1 MSILLFGLLLI
12 LFFINVPIAVALGLA
27 TVFIVL
33 ITGSIELSTL
43 PHRMFTTLDSFPLLA
58 APFFIL
64 AGKIMEHG
72 GISDKIVE
80 FASSIVGHLRGG
92 LAHVSI
98 VACMFFAALSGSAVA
113 TTAAVGALM
122 IPSMVKAGYSR
133 EFSASVQAAGGTT
146 GVIIPPSV
154 PMVMFA
160 VSAGVSVSDLFIA
173 GIVPGIFIGCSLMA
187 WVYIYSL
194 KNNIRSDVRFNFKQT
209 VKSGSSSFW
218 ALLMPLI
225 ILGGIYSGKFTPTE
239 ASVIAVVYGFLIGK
253 FVYKK
258 ITMEVMKKIILD
270 TVVVVSSLSVIIAS
284 ASFFGFYITIER
296 IPHELALII
305 SEMNLQPIVVMMVI
319 IVFLLFVGMFI
330 DEISA
335 IIILTPILVPIVT
348 AVGIDPV
355 HFGLLM
361 IVNLTIGLLTPPVGL
376 SLFVAAKVGN
386 LLPEKLIK
394 QLIPFII
401 IMVLDVIILYFL
413 PQLSIGVVNLFS
425 NK

>member
-1 MSILLFGLLLI
+1 MSILLFIILLI
-12 LFFINVPIAVALGLA
+12 LFIINVPITVALGLS
-27 TVFIVL
+27 TVIIVL
-33 ITGSIELSTL
+33 LTGSIELSTL

-72 GISDKIVE
+72 GISDKIIE
-80 FASSIVGHLRGG
+80 FASSLVGHLRGG

-122 IPSMVKAGYSR
+122 IPSMVKVGYKR
-133 EFSASVQAAGGTT
+133 EFAAAVQAAGGTT

-173 GIVPGIFIGCSLMA
+173 GIIPGIFIGLSLML

-194 KNNIRSDVRFNFKQT
+194 KHNIKSNEKFNLKRT
-209 VKSGSSSFW
+209 INSGFSSLL

-225 ILGGIYSGKFTPTE
+225 ILGGIYTGIFTPTE
-239 ASVIAVVYGFLIGK
+239 ASVIAVVYGFVIGK

-258 ITMEVMKKIILD
+258 ITLDIMKKILLD
-270 TVVVVSSLSVIIAS
+270 TVVVVSTLSVIIAS

-296 IPHELALII
+296 LPHEIATLI
-305 SEMNLQPIVVMMVI
+305 SEMNLHPFIVMMVI
-319 IVFLLFVGMFI
+319 ILFLLVVGMFI

-335 IIILTPILVPIVT
+335 IIILTPILLPIVT

-361 IVNLTIGLLTPPVGL
+361 IINLAIGLLTPPVGL
-376 SLFVAAKVGN
+376 SLFVASKVGN
-386 LLPEKLIK
+386 ILPEEMIRPV
-394 QLIPFII
+394 IPFII
-401 IMVLDVIILYFL
+401 IMILDVVLLYLL
-413 PQLSIGVVNLFS
+413 PQLSVGVVKLFS
-425 NK
+425 

>member
-1 MSILLFGLLLI
+1 MSILLFVILI
-12 LFFINVPIAVALGLA
+12 LLFIINVPIAVALGLS
-27 TVFIVL
+27 TVIIVFL
-33 ITGSIELSTL
+33 TGSIELSTL

-80 FASSIVGHLRGG
+80 FASSLVGHLRGG
-92 LAHVSI
+92 LAHVSV

-173 GIVPGIFIGCSLMA
+173 GIVPGLFIGISLMV
-187 WVYIYSL
+187 WVCIYSL
-194 KNNIRSDVRFNFKQT
+194 KNNIKSDEKFNFNNVIRT
-209 VKSGSSSFW
+209 GLNSFL

-225 ILGGIYSGKFTPTE
+225 ILGGIYSGLFTPTE
-239 ASVIAVVYGFLIGK
+239 ASVIAVVYGFVVGK

-258 ITMEVMKKIILD
+258 ITLEVMKKIVLD

-296 IPHELALII
+296 LPHEIASFI
-305 SEMNLQPIVVMMVI
+305 SEMNLNPVVVMMVI
-319 IVFLLFVGMFI
+319 IIFLLFVGMFI

-335 IIILTPILVPIVT
+335 IIILTPILLPIVT
-348 AVGIDPV
+348 AVGVDPV

-361 IVNLTIGLLTPPVGL
+361 VVNLAIGLLTPPVGL
-376 SLFVAAKVGN
+376 SLFVASKVGN
-386 LLPEKLIK
+386 ILPEKMIK
-394 QLIPFII
+394 PLIPFIL
-401 IMVLDVIILYFL
+401 IMVLDVVILYLL
-413 PQLSIGVVNLFS
+413 PQLSIGMVAIFS
-425 NK
+425 

>member
-1 MSILLFGLLLI
+1 MSILLFIVLLI
-12 LFFINVPIAVALGLA
+12 LFIINVPIAVALGLS
-27 TVFIVL
+27 TVIIVL
-33 ITGSIELSTL
+33 LTGSIELSTL

-80 FASSIVGHLRGG
+80 FASSLVGHFRGG

-122 IPSMVKAGYSR
+122 IPSMVKVGYSR

-173 GIVPGIFIGCSLMA
+173 GIIPGIIVGISLMV

-194 KNNIRSDVRFNFKQT
+194 KNNIRSDEKFELKRT
-209 VKSGSSSFW
+209 VNSGINSFL

-225 ILGGIYSGKFTPTE
+225 ILGGIYSGIFTPTE
-239 ASVIAVVYGFLIGK
+239 ASVIAVVYGFVIGK

-258 ITMEVMKKIILD
+258 ITISVIKKILLD
-270 TVVVVSSLSVIIAS
+270 TVIVVSTLSVIIAS

-296 IPHELALII
+296 LPHEIASTI
-305 SEMNLQPIVVMMVI
+305 SGLNLHPFVVMLVI
-319 IVFLLFVGMFI
+319 IIFLLIVGMFI

-335 IIILTPILVPIVT
+335 IIILTPILLPIVT
-348 AVGIDPV
+348 AVGVDPV

-361 IVNLTIGLLTPPVGL
+361 IINLAIGLLTPPVGL
-376 SLFVAAKVGN
+376 SLFVASKVGN
-386 LLPEKLIK
+386 VLPEKMIRP
-394 QLIPFII
+394 LIPFII
-401 IMVLDVIILYFL
+401 IMVLDVVILYLL
-413 PQLSIGVVNLFS
+413 PQLSVGVVKLFS
-425 NK
+425 

>member
-1 MSILLFGLLLI
+1 MSILLFFILLF
-12 LFFINVPIAVALGLA
+12 LFIINVPIAVALGIS
-27 TVFIVL
+27 TVIIVL
-33 ITGSIELSTL
+33 LTGSIELSTL
-43 PHRMFTTLDSFPLLA
+43 PHRLFTTLDSFPLLA

-80 FASSIVGHLRGG
+80 FASSLVGHLRGG

-113 TTAAVGALM
+113 TTAAVGALL
-122 IPSMVKAGYSR
+122 IPSMVKAGYSK

-173 GIVPGIFIGCSLMA
+173 GMIPGIFIGVSLMV

-194 KNNIRSDVRFNFKQT
+194 KYNIRNNEQFNLRRT
-209 VKSGSSSFW
+209 VSSGLSSFW
-218 ALLMPLI
+218 ALLMPFI
-225 ILGGIYSGKFTPTE
+225 ILGGIYSGTFTPTE
-239 ASVIAVVYGFLIGK
+239 ASVIAVVYGFIIGK
-253 FVYKK
+253 FIYKK
-258 ITMEVMKKIILD
+258 ITLEVMKKTVLE
-270 TVVVVSSLSVIIAS
+270 TVVVVSTLSVIIAS

-296 IPHELALII
+296 LPHELASTI
-305 SEMNLQPIVVMMVI
+305 SEMNLPPFIVIMVI
-319 IVFLLFVGMFI
+319 MIFLLIVGMFI

-355 HFGLLM
+355 HFGILM
-361 IVNLTIGLLTPPVGL
+361 IINLTIGLLTPPVGL
-376 SLFVAAKVGN
+376 SLFVASKVGN
-386 LLPEKLIK
+386 ILPEKMIK
-394 QLIPFII
+394 PLIPFIL
-401 IMVLDVIILYFL
+401 IMVLDIILLYML
-413 PQLSIGVVNLFS
+413 PQLSIGIVKILS
-425 NK
+425 

>member
-1 MSILLFGLLLI
+1 MSILLFVILI
-12 LFFINVPIAVALGLA
+12 LLFIINVPIAVALGLS
-27 TVFIVL
+27 TVIIVFL
-33 ITGSIELSTL
+33 TGSIELSTL

-80 FASSIVGHLRGG
+80 FASSLVGHLRGG
-92 LAHVSI
+92 LAHVSV

-173 GIVPGIFIGCSLMA
+173 GIVPGLFIGISLMV

-194 KNNIRSDVRFNFKQT
+194 KNNIKSDEKFNFNNVIRT
-209 VKSGSSSFW
+209 GLNSFL

-225 ILGGIYSGKFTPTE
+225 ILGGIYSGLFTPTE
-239 ASVIAVVYGFLIGK
+239 ASVIAVVYGFVVGK

-258 ITMEVMKKIILD
+258 ITLVVMKKIVLD

-296 IPHELALII
+296 LPHEIASFI
-305 SEMNLQPIVVMMVI
+305 SEMNLNPVVVMMVI
-319 IVFLLFVGMFI
+319 IIFLLFVGMFI

-335 IIILTPILVPIVT
+335 IIILTPILLPIVT
-348 AVGIDPV
+348 AVGVDPV

-361 IVNLTIGLLTPPVGL
+361 VVNLAIGLLTPPVGL
-376 SLFVAAKVGN
+376 SLFVASKVGN
-386 LLPEKLIK
+386 ILPEKMIK
-394 QLIPFII
+394 PLIPFIL
-401 IMVLDVIILYFL
+401 IMVLDVVILYLL
-413 PQLSIGVVNLFS
+413 PQLSIGMVAIFS
-425 NK
+425 

>member
-1 MSILLFGLLLI
+1 MSLLLFILL
-12 LFFINVPIAVALGLA
+12 LFLFIINVPIAIALGLS
-27 TVFIVL
+27 TVIVIL
-33 ITGSIELSTL
+33 ITGTIELSTL

-80 FASSIVGHLRGG
+80 FASSLVGHLRGG

-133 EFSASVQAAGGTT
+133 EFAASVQAAGGTT

-173 GIVPGIFIGCSLMA
+173 GIIPGIFIGFSLMI

-194 KNNIRSDVRFNFKQT
+194 KHNIRSNEKFEFKKA
-209 VKSGSSSFW
+209 VNSGFSSFL

-225 ILGGIYSGKFTPTE
+225 ILGGIYSGTFTPTE
-239 ASVIAVVYGFLIGK
+239 ASVIAVVYGFVIGK

-270 TVVVVSSLSVIIAS
+270 TVVVVSTLSVIIAS

-296 IPHELALII
+296 LPHELASMI
-305 SEMNLQPIVVMMVI
+305 SNMNLQPVVVMMVI
-319 IVFLLFVGMFI
+319 IIFLLIVGMFI

-335 IIILTPILVPIVT
+335 IIILTPILLPIVT

-361 IVNLTIGLLTPPVGL
+361 IINLTIGLLTPPVGL
-376 SLFVAAKVGN
+376 SLFVASKVGN
-386 LLPEKLIK
+386 ILPEKMIK
-394 QLIPFII
+394 PLIPFIV
-401 IMVLDVIILYFL
+401 IMTLDVVLLYLL
-413 PQLSIGVVNLFS
+413 PQLSIGVVNILS
-425 NK
+425 

>member
-1 MSILLFGLLLI
+1 MSILLFILLLV
-12 LFFINVPIAVALGLA
+12 LFIINVPIAVALGLS
-27 TVFIVL
+27 TVIIVFL
-33 ITGSIELSTL
+33 TGSIELSTL

-80 FASSIVGHLRGG
+80 FASSLVGHFRGG

-122 IPSMVKAGYSR
+122 IPSMVKVGYSR

-173 GIVPGIFIGCSLMA
+173 GIIPGIFVGVSLMV

-194 KNNIRSDVRFNFKQT
+194 KNNIKSDEKFEFKRTVRS
-209 VKSGSSSFW
+209 GLSSFL
-218 ALLMPLI
+218 AILMPLI
-225 ILGGIYSGKFTPTE
+225 ILGGIYSGIFTPTE
-239 ASVIAVVYGFLIGK
+239 ASVIAVVYGFVIGK

-258 ITMEVMKKIILD
+258 ITSAIMKKILLD
-270 TVVVVSSLSVIIAS
+270 TVVVVSTLSIIIAS

-296 IPHELALII
+296 LPHEIASII
-305 SEMNLQPIVVMMVI
+305 SEFNLHPFVVMLVVI
-319 IVFLLFVGMFI
+319 IFLLIVGMFI

-335 IIILTPILVPIVT
+335 IIILTPILLPIVT

-355 HFGLLM
+355 HFGVLM
-361 IVNLTIGLLTPPVGL
+361 IINLAIGLLTPPVGL
-376 SLFVAAKVGN
+376 SLFVASKVGN
-386 LLPEKLIK
+386 VLPEKMIRPVL
-394 QLIPFII
+394 PFIL
-401 IMVLDVIILYFL
+401 IMVLDVVLLYLL
-413 PQLSIGVVNLFS
+413 PQLSVGVMKFFS
-425 NK
+425 

>member
-1 MSILLFGLLLI
+1 MSILLFILLLV
-12 LFFINVPIAVALGLA
+12 LFIINVPIAVALGLS
-27 TVFIVL
+27 TVIIVFL
-33 ITGSIELSTL
+33 TGSIELSTL

-80 FASSIVGHLRGG
+80 FASSLVGHFRGG

-122 IPSMVKAGYSR
+122 IPSMVKVGYSR

-173 GIVPGIFIGCSLMA
+173 GIIPGIFVGVSLMV

-194 KNNIRSDVRFNFKQT
+194 KNNIKSDEKFEFKRTVRN
-209 VKSGSSSFW
+209 GLSSFL
-218 ALLMPLI
+218 AILMPLI
-225 ILGGIYSGKFTPTE
+225 ILGGIYSGIFTPTE
-239 ASVIAVVYGFLIGK
+239 ASVIAVVYGFVIGK

-258 ITMEVMKKIILD
+258 ITSAIMKKILLD
-270 TVVVVSSLSVIIAS
+270 TVVVVSTLSVIIAS

-296 IPHELALII
+296 LPHEIASII
-305 SEMNLQPIVVMMVI
+305 SEFNLHPFVVMLVVI
-319 IVFLLFVGMFI
+319 IFLLIVGMFI

-335 IIILTPILVPIVT
+335 IIILTPILLPIVT

-355 HFGLLM
+355 HFGVLM
-361 IVNLTIGLLTPPVGL
+361 IINLAIGLLTPPVGL
-376 SLFVAAKVGN
+376 SLFVASKVGN
-386 LLPEKLIK
+386 VLPEKMIRPVL
-394 QLIPFII
+394 PFIL
-401 IMVLDVIILYFL
+401 IMVLDVVLLYLL
-413 PQLSIGVVNLFS
+413 PQLSVGVVKFFS
-425 NK
+425 